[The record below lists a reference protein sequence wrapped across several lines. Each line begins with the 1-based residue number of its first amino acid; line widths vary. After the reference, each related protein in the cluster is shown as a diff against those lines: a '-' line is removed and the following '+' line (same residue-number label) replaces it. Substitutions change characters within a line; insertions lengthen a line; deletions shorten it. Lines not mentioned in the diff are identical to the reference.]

1 MILPSAP
8 ARPRVLV
15 VGTGAMASLFAARL
29 ARFTRAAVTLTGTW
43 LEARA
48 AIVSHGVHVE
58 ESSGSWSARPDVAP
72 LEGPHPPADFVLVL
86 VKSHQTGLVAETVA
100 RALRPAGHALTLQNG
115 LGNQEALL
123 RATGPGRVS
132 VGVAT
137 LGATLVRPGYVR
149 ATPGSVALGAGPS
162 PPSGL
167 LRLADLLTAAGFE
180 TTLEA
185 DVDRVVWRKL
195 AVNCAINPLSALFG
209 CPNGE
214 LLAVPERRASLVR
227 AAREVGAVAA
237 AKGIDLGADPAELA
251 LEVAAKTASNRSS
264 MLQDMLRGVPTEIE
278 ALNGAVVREAHAL
291 GVPVPVNESLW
302 DAIAKAQ
309 PQRVSGQRA

>member
-15 VGTGAMASLFAARL
+15 VGTGAMASLFGARL
-29 ARFTRAAVTLTGTW
+29 TRFSRAAVTLTGSW
-43 LEARA
+43 REARA
-48 AIVSHGVHVE
+48 AIVSHGVHVVE
-58 ESSGSWSARPDVAP
+58 PSGSWSARPDVAA
-72 LEGPHPPADFVLVL
+72 LDGPHTPADFVLVL
-86 VKSHQTGLVAETVA
+86 VKSYQTALVAETVA
-100 RALRPAGHALTLQNG
+100 RALRPDGHALTLQNG
-115 LGNQEALL
+115 LGNLETLL

-132 VGVAT
+132 IGVAT
-137 LGATLVRPGYVR
+137 LGATLVRPGHVR

-162 PPSGL
+162 PPPGL
-167 LRLADLLTAAGFE
+167 LRFADLLRSAGFE
-180 TTLEA
+180 TTLE
-185 DVDRVVWRKL
+185 VDIDRAVWRKL

-214 LLAVPERRASLVR
+214 LLNVRDRRETLVQ

-237 AKGIDLGADPAELA
+237 AKGIELGTDPAELA
-251 LEVAAKTASNRSS
+251 LAVAEKTATNRSS
-264 MLQDMLRGVPTEIE
+264 MLQDVLRGAPTEIE

-309 PQRVSGQRA
+309 PHRLTGETA